1 VSPFLHTARLFLRP
15 VDVADTATCQRWMND
30 GAVSRFLLVGRFPIG
45 REAQEAFLRQD
56 RGQDSVILAI
66 CERESGRHVGNCGLH
81 AISWVDRH
89 ATFGIV
95 IGETDVHGQGYGREA
110 TAALLDYAFDGLNL
124 ERVVLSTFSTNTK
137 GQRCFRGLGF
147 LDEGRLVRHRWRD
160 GAWVDEL
167 LMAMPRE
174 VWRTRRAAERAGA
187 APAPGPGPDAPGG
200 LGPTGG

>member
-1 VSPFLHTARLFLRP
+1 MSPFLHTARLSLRP
-15 VDVADTATCQRWMND
+15 VDVADAAICQRWMND
-30 GAVSRFLLVGRFPIG
+30 GAVSRFLLTGRFPIG

-66 CERESGRHVGNCGLH
+66 CERGSGRHIGNCGLH
-81 AISWVDRH
+81 GISWVDRH

-95 IGETDVHGQGYGREA
+95 IGEADVHGQGYGREA

-124 ERVVLSTFSTNTK
+124 ERVVLSTFSTNAK

-174 VWRTRRAAERAGA
+174 VWRARRAAEGA
-187 APAPGPGPDAPGG
+187 DPGPGPAPADDAGAGPAPGG
-200 LGPTGG
+200 G